1 MKALIPANAVAPAD
15 VGLSGQPA
23 RATPF
28 GIAGGDAR
36 TVQRLI
42 QAVLR
47 VHRLD
52 QEQAEGHDDIT
63 IAPLQSIEL
72 LALRQGGKR
81 RSQVAHRIAVEGAFT
96 GKPRPL
102 PKHCQRHHFA
112 TRQRGGWSGA
122 VFLRKAVRLAK
133 IIDQH
138 VECSQKGILV
148 HQRAPFPCGLV
159 RQAHCKI
166 QDAFLSSPFYFTPN
180 V

>member
-1 MKALIPANAVAPAD
+1 MRLLQPMSTCPANQPVPRRLASR
-15 VGLSGQPA
+15 VGMPELSSA
-23 RATPF
+23 S
-28 GIAGGDAR
+28 
-36 TVQRLI
+36 

-72 LALRQGGKR
+72 LTLRQGWKR

-102 PKHCQRHHFA
+102 PKHCQRHHLA

-122 VFLRKAVRLAK
+122 VFLRKAVR
-133 IIDQH
+133 
-138 VECSQKGILV
+138 
-148 HQRAPFPCGLV
+148 
-159 RQAHCKI
+159 
-166 QDAFLSSPFYFTPN
+166 
-180 V
+180 